1 MFKFRSAIS
10 TLIGFAIGITCIIC
24 SITLSGNFS
33 SFLNWPSV
41 FITVGG
47 TTGAMV
53 VAFPVKRL
61 KTLGAVM
68 KKSFTKENNNLDKD
82 IQTIVTLSNT
92 VRKDGVLKLED
103 SIDKYT
109 KDEFLKKGIMLLVD
123 GAERDFLKTTM
134 QREIYRTRKRHQQGC
149 QMIEMIAATAP
160 SLGLLGTYIGL
171 IPMLQNLDD
180 PTKLGPLMAIE
191 LVTSFYGAFLAYVI
205 FGPMSKRLRSLSA
218 EEMTRKELLL
228 EGLLAIEEKQ
238 NPRMIIETLTAYLT
252 KAELRGMKKGQQHYT
267 SGLDAS
273 SKVLNINTQKR

>member
-1 MFKFRSAIS
+1 MFKFRSAKS
-10 TLIGFAIGITCIIC
+10 TLIGFAIGIACVIC
-24 SITLSGNFS
+24 SIMLSGDFR

-47 TTGAMV
+47 TLGAMV
-53 VAFPVKRL
+53 VAFPVERL

-68 KKSFTKENNNLDKD
+68 KKSFTKQSFNLDKD

-109 KDEFLKKGIMLLVD
+109 KDDFLKKGIMLLVD

-134 QREIYRTRKRHQQGC
+134 QREIYRTHKRHQKGY
-149 QMIEMIAATAP
+149 QMIDMIAATAP
-160 SLGLLGTYIGL
+160 ALGLLGTYIGL

-191 LVTSFYGAFLAYVI
+191 LVTSFYGAFLSYVI
-205 FGPMSKRLRSLSA
+205 FGPMGKRLRSMSSD
-218 EEMTRKELLL
+218 EMTRKELLL

-252 KAELRGMKKGQQHYT
+252 KIEVKGMKKGQQHYAP
-267 SGLDAS
+267 GLDAS